1 MVDHIHLDNIFI
13 SFPFKDYYEGLYV
26 FFSL

>member
-1 MVDHIHLDNIFI
+1 MVDHIHLDKI
-13 SFPFKDYYEGLYV
+13 SITFPSKDYYEGLYL